1 MKLRKIM
8 AGVVATALAASTL
21 AVAASAACL
30 TKVEGTE
37 STLSTGTGLSLIHIY
52 AIMAERQPV
61 ARYPVGCECVIAAR
75 SQPTENASSGSL

>member
-37 STLSTGTGLSLIHIY
+37 STLSTGTGMWLLLSTTRAMKH
-52 AIMAERQPV
+52 EGKPRKQSSTSTTQ
-61 ARYPVGCECVIAAR
+61 R
-75 SQPTENASSGSL
+75 SLLLHLLSR